1 MRSFPAPKWAL
12 AGLALSLLPTSA
24 RADVVT
30 DWSAELLAAVKN
42 TSANPPRASRAIAM
56 VHLAIF
62 EAVNGVSG
70 KFQRYHVE
78 GKARNNASEV
88 AAAATAAHGVLS
100 ALFPTQV
107 AAFDAQLAES
117 LAGIPTGP
125 RNRGIEWGLACA
137 EDMLALRSA
146 DNAGIVIPYVPLIGP
161 GFWQPTPPANAP
173 ALLPNWPIVTPFCLA
188 SGADLRSPPPPALTS
203 AEYTAA
209 FNEVK
214 DLGRVDSSIR
224 TPEQTQ
230 IAQFW
235 ADGAGTETPPGHWLR
250 IAAELSV
257 AHELSLPE
265 SARLL
270 ALVAMAVGD
279 AAIVSWDTK
288 YAYSHWRPVTGI
300 RDAANDGN
308 PDTAADTA
316 WTSLIGTPPFP
327 AYTSGHSTFSASAA
341 QVLTRFFRDES
352 FEFSTTSQSLAG
364 VTRSFTSFAQAA
376 AEAGQSRIYG
386 GIHWQHDNQA
396 GQAAGVELGDR
407 VIDGFLR
414 RIGDLNDDDRVTR
427 ADLAILNA
435 ALGESDSPADLD
447 GDGDVDSHDRVI
459 LIHNLDR

>member
-1 MRSFPAPKWAL
+1 MRPFHPSKWAL

-42 TSANPPRASRAIAM
+42 TSMNPPRASRAMAM
-56 VHLAIF
+56 VHLAVF
-62 EAVNGVSG
+62 DAVNGVRG
-70 KFQRYHVE
+70 KFQRYHIE
-78 GKARNNASEV
+78 GKARNNASAE

-100 ALFPTQV
+100 AIFPSQV
-107 AAFDAQLAES
+107 AAFDARLAES

-137 EDMLALRSA
+137 EDILALRSA
-146 DNAGIVIPYVPLIGP
+146 DNSGLVIPYVPPVGP
-161 GFWQPTPPANAP
+161 GFWIPTPPANAP
-173 ALLPNWPIVTPFCLA
+173 ALLPNWPLVTPFCLEN
-188 SGADLRSPPPPALTS
+188 GAALRAAPPPDVTS
-203 AEYTAA
+203 PEYTAA

-214 DLGRVDSSIR
+214 DLGRVDSATR
-224 TPEQTQ
+224 TPDQTQ
-230 IAQFW
+230 IALFW

-257 AHELSLPE
+257 ERDLALPD

-279 AAIVSWDTK
+279 AGIVSWDTK

-308 PDTAADTA
+308 PDTVADPA
-316 WTSLIGTPPFP
+316 WASLIGTPPFP
-327 AYTSGHSTFSASAA
+327 AYSSGHSTFSASAA
-341 QVLTRFFRDES
+341 RVLARFFRDDAIA
-352 FEFSTTSQSLAG
+352 FSTTSQGLAG
-364 VTRSFTSFAQAA
+364 VTRSFTSFSQAA

-386 GIHWQHDNQA
+386 GIHWQHDNQS
-396 GQAAGVELGDR
+396 GQAAGAELGDR

-435 ALGESDSPADLD
+435 DLGESDSPADLD